1 MKRRE
6 NKLTRKPA
14 VRSDQDGHLATMV
27 EDTGGKVLKLSPT
40 MATAMRDTESNTLWV
55 LANSS
60 IHGPLVASMKKAE
73 KYVDKISTAEIAQIE
88 EGASKF

>member
-1 MKRRE
+1 
-6 NKLTRKPA
+6 
-14 VRSDQDGHLATMV
+14 
-27 EDTGGKVLKLSPT
+27 

-88 EGASKF
+88 EGESKF